1 MLKKLFSLCIIT
13 FLSGEILPAQDN
25 TIINLKKESSVA
37 NNKTSIKTDT
47 TKLWQ
52 KGLLYNLSFSQSS
65 LTNWSAGGDKFSVSM
80 GSILNLFA
88 KYAKGRNTFDN
99 SFDFNFGYV
108 NSTSIGARK
117 NDDRFDLVSKYGRA
131 INEKANFAILGNLR
145 SGFFKGYAY
154 TTSKKDLISNFMA
167 PGYLLVSSGI
177 DYRPSKNIS
186 VFLSPITAR
195 WIYVMDPLLSA
206 KGLYGVK
213 PGEQSSTEI
222 GAFATLNLMKEIAPN
237 IIYKGKL
244 DLFANYIN
252 NPQNIDLFM
261 TNLLSVKLSKILN
274 MSWAVDMIYDDDAR
288 IFGPTKSSPALQLK
302 SQIGIGFQL
311 KTK

>member
-131 INEKANFAILGNLR
+131 INEKANLG
-145 SGFFKGYAY
+145 
-154 TTSKKDLISNFMA
+154 
-167 PGYLLVSSGI
+167 
-177 DYRPSKNIS
+177 
-186 VFLSPITAR
+186 
-195 WIYVMDPLLSA
+195 
-206 KGLYGVK
+206 
-213 PGEQSSTEI
+213 
-222 GAFATLNLMKEIAPN
+222 
-237 IIYKGKL
+237 
-244 DLFANYIN
+244 
-252 NPQNIDLFM
+252 
-261 TNLLSVKLSKILN
+261 
-274 MSWAVDMIYDDDAR
+274 
-288 IFGPTKSSPALQLK
+288 
-302 SQIGIGFQL
+302 
-311 KTK
+311 

>member
-1 MLKKLFSLCIIT
+1 MRMLKKLFPLCLII

-47 TKLWQ
+47 TKVWQ
-52 KGLLYNLSFSQSS
+52 KGLLYNLNFSQAS

-88 KYAKGRNTFDN
+88 KYAKNKTTFDN

-108 NSTSIGARK
+108 
-117 NDDRFDLVSKYGRA
+117 RFDLVSKYGRV

-167 PGYLLVSSGI
+167 PGYFLVSSGI

-195 WIYVMDPLLSA
+195 WIYVMDPLLSS

-213 PGEQSSTEI
+213 PGEKSSAEI
-222 GAFATLNLMKEIAPN
+222 GAFATLNILKEIAPN

-252 NPQNIDLFM
+252 NPQNVDLFM